1 MPDNDA
7 SEPTFH
13 LDLDISD
20 PTLVEWLE
28 ELPDDQVQPRVED
41 TLRAGH
47 FVLNLVQAAAG
58 EEQMARYFQP
68 VTSQMTRLE
77 ETLDDIMGRAK
88 ASQRIGKLGER
99 FAVSQLTEA
108 FPGDS
113 FEDVSAGAEQ
123 ADIRAFFDVGGDEP
137 KEARIEVKFYTDDVP
152 TKELKKFRR
161 DMEKTGVKFG
171 LMVSMASRLTG
182 MKSPL
187 KIEEDGGRIAV
198 FVSRAG
204 LDGVRLVAAAAML
217 KAIIIYHSR
226 AEALQRVSATAIH
239 QAWSRLSAEVEEIEA
254 IARQVAQFRDSVW
267 ATADS
272 LTEQLRALADGASDA
287 DIRLRHAVQRLTNR
301 LHAELEAL
309 PYSGDRPALP
319 EPSPPDAV
327 LAELS
332 RLKNRKDKRA
342 AAYSR
347 VHEQAEKHG
356 LDIRIED
363 DGTWL
368 FLKEGTEVARTAG
381 AKNRLDLVFPP
392 APQGEELRLISG
404 LEKERKEGIVVD
416 GTDIEAFTARVG
428 ERFREAKA

>member
-1 MPDNDA
+1 MPENEEA
-7 SEPTFH
+7 APTFH
-13 LDLDISD
+13 LDLEITD

-28 ELPDDQVQPRVED
+28 ELADDQVQPRVED

-58 EEQMARYFQP
+58 EEQMARYFRP
-68 VTSQMTRLE
+68 VTEKMGRLE
-77 ETLDDIMGRAK
+77 DTLEDIMGRAR

-113 FEDVSAGAEQ
+113 FEDVSSGAEQ

-137 KEARIEVKFYTDDVP
+137 QEARIEVKFYSDDVP
-152 TKELKKFRR
+152 TKELNKFRR
-161 DMEKTGVKFG
+161 DLERTDVKFG

-187 KIEEDGGRIAV
+187 KIEEEGGRIAV

-217 KAIIIYHSR
+217 KAIIIYHTR
-226 AEALQRVSATAIH
+226 AEAVQRVSATAIH
-239 QAWSRLSAEVEEIEA
+239 QAWSRLSSEFEEIEA
-254 IARQVAQFRDSVW
+254 IARQVARFRDSVW
-267 ATADS
+267 AAADS
-272 LTEQLRALADGASDA
+272 LTGQLRALADSASDA
-287 DIRLRHAVQRLTNR
+287 DIRLRHAVQRLAGR

-309 PYSGDRPALP
+309 PYSGERPALP
-319 EPSPPDAV
+319 EPSPPDVV
-327 LAELS
+327 LAELD
-332 RLKNRKDKRA
+332 RLKKAKDKREA
-342 AAYSR
+342 AFSR
-347 VHEQAEKHG
+347 VHQQAEKHG

-363 DGTWL
+363 DGSWL

-381 AKNRLDLVFPP
+381 AKNRLDLVFPA
-392 APQGEELRLISG
+392 APDGEELRLISG
-404 LEKERKEGIVVD
+404 LEKEKKEGIVVD
-416 GTDIEAFTARVG
+416 GTDIEAFTKRVG
-428 ERFREAKA
+428 ERFGEATA

>member
-1 MPDNDA
+1 MADNDEA
-7 SEPTFH
+7 AQSFH
-13 LDLDISD
+13 LDVEISD
-20 PTLVEWLE
+20 PALVEWLDE
-28 ELPDDQVQPRVED
+28 IPEDQIQARVED

-77 ETLDDIMGRAK
+77 ETLDDIMGRARV
-88 ASQRIGKLGER
+88 SQQIGKLGEQ

-113 FEDVSAGAEQ
+113 FEDVSARAEQ
-123 ADIRAFFDVGGDEP
+123 ADIRAFFDVGGDQP
-137 KEARIEVKFYTDDVP
+137 KEARIEVKFYSDDVP
-152 TKELKKFRR
+152 TKELNKFRR
-161 DMEKTGVKFG
+161 DLQKTDVKFG

-187 KIEEDGGRIAV
+187 KIEEEGGRIAV

-226 AEALQRVSATAIH
+226 AEALQRVSATAIQ

-272 LTEQLRALADGASDA
+272 LTGQLRALADSASDA
-287 DIRLRHAVQRLTNR
+287 DIRLRHAVQRLAGR

-309 PYSGDRPALP
+309 PYSGTRPALG
-319 EPSPPDAV
+319 EPTPPDAV

-332 RLKNRKDKRA
+332 RLKKAKDKRA
-342 AAYSR
+342 AAFSR

-368 FLKEGTEVARTAG
+368 FLKDGTEVARTG
-381 AKNRLDLVFPP
+381 RAKNRLDLVFPT

-404 LEKERKEGIVVD
+404 LEKEKKEGIVVD

-428 ERFREAKA
+428 ERFGEAKA